1 MTRPLWDKG
10 NTRDLDADAQRF
22 CAGDDVL
29 LDRVLLPHDVRA
41 SKAHVAGLAR
51 IGVLTDSEANAL
63 LAGLDEFSASLA
75 SGAFVLDD
83 RFEDGHSAIESFL
96 NDRLGEVGRKV
107 HTGRSRNDQVLVA
120 IRLYV
125 RDQLATLQTR
135 CLDIAAVCL
144 QRAHA
149 TAELAMPGYTH
160 LQRAV
165 PTSFAALLA
174 GHAEAMLD
182 DAEVAAGAARVLD
195 GCPLGTAAGHGVNLP
210 LDRDGVARELGFSRV
225 QVSPVYAQNSRG
237 KLELLAVQALHQ
249 ALLDLR
255 RLAWDLSLFA
265 TAEFGFVRL
274 PDAYTT
280 GSSIMPNKRNPDVV
294 ELLRALPAV
303 AEGSMSE
310 LAALLSLP
318 SGYHRDLQATKAPVL
333 RAFER
338 GLQGLALVPAL
349 VAQLELDAARMR
361 AAIDPE
367 LHATDRAIELART
380 GVAFRDAYR
389 QAAAEMQSFAD
400 RTPEASL
407 RARVSLGGAGNLGLE
422 RLEARLA
429 ALRGNNLH
437 T

>member
-10 NTRDLDADAQRF
+10 QAALDADAQRF
-22 CAGDDVL
+22 CAGDDVV
-29 LDRVLLPHDVRA
+29 LDRALLPYDIRA

-51 IGVLTDSEANAL
+51 IGVLTEDEAAAL
-63 LAGLDEFSASLA
+63 VAGLEALGELVA
-75 SGAFVLDD
+75 RGEFVLDE
-83 RFEDGHSAIESFL
+83 RFEDGHSAIEHFL
-96 NDRLGEVGRKV
+96 NERLGEVGRKV

-125 RDQLATLQTR
+125 RERLEGLAR
-135 CLDIAAVCL
+135 GCLEVAEVCL
-144 QRAHA
+144 ARARETTEVA
-149 TAELAMPGYTH
+149 LPGYTH

-165 PTSFAALLA
+165 PSSFAALLA

-182 DAEVAAGAARVLD
+182 DVEVARAASRVLG
-195 GCPLGTAAGHGVNLP
+195 GCPLGTAAGYGVNLP

-249 ALLDLR
+249 ALLDVR

-265 TAEFGFVRL
+265 TSEFAFVRL

-303 AEGSMSE
+303 AEGAMSE
-310 LAALLSLP
+310 LSAILSLP
-318 SGYHRDLQATKAPVL
+318 SGYHRDLQATKGPVL

-349 VAQLELDAARMR
+349 IASLQLDAGRMR

-367 LHATDRAIELART
+367 LHATDRAIELARA
-380 GVAFRDAYR
+380 GVPFRDAYR
-389 QAAAEMQSFAD
+389 RAAAEMHDLAD
-400 RTPEASL
+400 RSPEDSL

-422 RLEARLA
+422 RLAARLA
-429 ALRGNNLH
+429 ALRE
-437 T
+437 

>member
-10 NTRDLDADAQRF
+10 HADLDADAQRF

-29 LDRVLLPHDVRA
+29 LDRALLPHDIRA
-41 SKAHVAGLAR
+41 SQAHVRGLAR
-51 IGVLTDSEANAL
+51 IGVLGAEDCEAL
-63 LAGLDEFSASLA
+63 VSGLDALA
-75 SGAFVLDD
+75 SAVTRGEFVLDD
-83 RFEDGHSAIESFL
+83 RFEDCHSAIEYFL
-96 NDRLGEVGRKV
+96 EKRLGEVGRKV

-120 IRLYV
+120 LRLYV
-125 RDQLATLQTR
+125 REQLATLHEH
-135 CLDIAAVCL
+135 CLAIAETCL
-144 QRAHA
+144 GRAAA
-149 TAELAMPGYTH
+149 TESLAMPGYTH

-182 DAEVAAGAARVLD
+182 DAEVATAAARALD

-210 LDRDGVARELGFSRV
+210 LDRDGVAAELGFARV

-249 ALLDLR
+249 ALLDVR

-265 TAEFGFVRL
+265 TSEFGFVRL

-303 AEGSMSE
+303 AEGAMSE
-310 LAALLSLP
+310 LSAVLSLP
-318 SGYHRDLQATKAPVL
+318 SGYHRDLQATKGPVL
-333 RAFER
+333 RAFDR

-349 VAQLELDAARMR
+349 IARLELDAARMR
-361 AAIDPE
+361 GAIDPE
-367 LHATDRAIELART
+367 LHATDRAIELARA

-389 QAAAEMQSFAD
+389 QAAAEMHALAD

-407 RARVSLGGAGNLGLE
+407 AARVSLGGAGNLGL
-422 RLEARLA
+422 ARLA
-429 ALRGNNLH
+429 ARLQALRG
-437 T
+437 

>member
-303 AEGSMSE
+303 AEGAMSE

-429 ALRGNNLH
+429 ALRG
-437 T
+437 